1 MDNNTDLL
9 ATFKSEFLGKK
20 KLNTVSIS
28 DHNVNVN
35 AMDITRTPDYKIIE
49 KIDDV
54 YGREG
59 MNNPYFMPRSGGLSN
74 KVTCK
79 KKEFICYSGYNYLG
93 LATDERIIHAAKY
106 SLDQYGTHAGAARMV
121 GGEMEIH
128 AELEQTLCDAFGF
141 ESCVTTVGGYMTNV
155 AVIGYLMGKRDLII
169 MDEYMHNS
177 GVMGAVMANSRRII
191 FPHNDFDAL
200 DVLLNENRATYEK
213 AMIIVEGAYS
223 MDGDLADLPRLVE
236 IKKNYNCWLMV
247 DEAHSFGVV
256 GKSGRGLCEY
266 WGVDAKQI
274 DIIMGTLSKSF
285 ASCGGFLGGAE
296 KMIRLLRYFAP
307 GILLYSTALP
317 PASAAAANKAI
328 KMMLEESWR
337 VENLQNNVR
346 QFSHLARERG
356 FDVGMSGASAIVPV
370 MLGDS
375 MLAVHL
381 MSDLQ
386 QVGIIAHAVM
396 YPVVPENEARLR
408 FFITSEHTQE
418 DFIYTLDSLKKIMA
432 NTRPYIVA

>member
-1 MDNNTDLL
+1 MSVNADLL
-9 ATFKSEFLGKK
+9 ESFKSEFLGKK
-20 KLNTVSIS
+20 KINADAGIDNTRIHV
-28 DHNVNVN
+28 
-35 AMDITRTPDYKIIE
+35 MDVTKTADYKIIE

-59 MNNPYFMPRSGGLSN
+59 MNNPYFMPRSGHLSN
-74 KVTCK
+74 KVTSR

-93 LATDERIIHAAKY
+93 LANDERVIKAAKH

-121 GGEMEIH
+121 GGEMAIH
-128 AELEQTLCDAFGF
+128 AELEHTLCDAFGF

-155 AVIGYLMGKRDLII
+155 ATIGYLMGKRDLII

-177 GVMGAVMANSRRII
+177 GVMGAVMADSRRIV

-200 DVLLNENRATYEK
+200 ATLLDENRGNYEK
-213 AMIIVEGAYS
+213 AIIIVEGAYS

-236 IKKNYNCWLMV
+236 LKKKHNCWLMV
-247 DEAHSFGVV
+247 DEAHSLGVV
-256 GKSGRGLCEY
+256 GKSGRGLCEH
-266 WGVDAKQI
+266 WNINASQV

-285 ASCGGFLGGAE
+285 ASCGGFLGGSE
-296 KMIRLLRYFAP
+296 EMIRLLRFFAP
-307 GILLYSTALP
+307 GVLLYSTGLP
-317 PASAAAANKAI
+317 PASAAAANRAI
-328 KMMLEESWR
+328 KVMLEESWR
-337 VENLQNNVR
+337 VESLQNNVR
-346 QFSHLARERG
+346 QFSQLARERG
-356 FDVGMSGASAIVPV
+356 FDTGGSGASAVVPV

-418 DFIYTLDSLKKIMA
+418 DFIYTLDSLKRILA
-432 NTRPYIVA
+432 NTTAYAGV

>member
-1 MDNNTDLL
+1 MSVNADLL
-9 ATFKSEFLGKK
+9 ASFKSEFLEKSKTNENAGGD
-20 KLNTVSIS
+20 NARVR
-28 DHNVNVN
+28 
-35 AMDITRTPDYKIIE
+35 AMDVTNSADYKIIE

-59 MNNPYFMPRSGGLSN
+59 MNNPYFMPRSGSLSN
-74 KVTCK
+74 KVTSRE
-79 KKEFICYSGYNYLG
+79 KEFICYSGYNYLG
-93 LATDERIIHAAKY
+93 LANDARVISAAKH

-121 GGEMEIH
+121 GGEMAIH
-128 AELEQTLCDAFGF
+128 TELESTLCDAFGF

-155 AVIGYLMGKRDLII
+155 ATIGYLMGKRDLII

-177 GVMGAVMANSRRII
+177 GVMGAVMADSRRIV

-200 DVLLNENRATYEK
+200 ATLLNENRGNYEK

-236 IKKNYNCWLMV
+236 LKKKHNCWLMV
-247 DEAHSFGVV
+247 DEAHSLGVV
-256 GKSGRGLCEY
+256 GKSGRGLCEH
-266 WGVDAKQI
+266 WGVDTRQI

-285 ASCGGFLGGAE
+285 ASCGGFLGGSE
-296 KMIRLLRYFAP
+296 EMIRLLRFFAP
-307 GILLYSTALP
+307 GVLLYSTGLP
-317 PASAAAANKAI
+317 PASAAAANRAI
-328 KMMLEESWR
+328 NVMLEESWR

-346 QFSHLARERG
+346 EFSRLAKERR
-356 FDVGMSGASAIVPV
+356 FDIGRSGDSAVVPV

-386 QVGIIAHAVM
+386 QIGIIAHAVM

-418 DFIYTLDSLKKIMA
+418 DFIYTLDSLKRILA
-432 NTRPYIVA
+432 NTTTYAGV

>member
-1 MDNNTDLL
+1 MSANADLL
-9 ATFKSEFLGKK
+9 ESFKSEFLDKK
-20 KLNTVSIS
+20 NINKGTGSDKDSI
-28 DHNVNVN
+28 D
-35 AMDITRTPDYKIIE
+35 AMDVTNNADYKIIE

-59 MNNPYFMPRSGGLSN
+59 MNNPYFMSRSGGLSN
-74 KVTCK
+74 KVTNK
-79 KKEFICYSGYNYLG
+79 GREFICYSGYNYLG
-93 LATDERIIHAAKY
+93 LANDERVINAAKS

-128 AELEQTLCDAFGF
+128 GELEQTLCDAFGF

-155 AVIGYLMGKRDLII
+155 TTIGYLMGKRDLII

-177 GVMGAVMANSRRII
+177 GVMGAVMADSRRVV

-200 DVLLNENRATYEK
+200 EVLLNENRGNYEK
-213 AMIIVEGAYS
+213 AMIVVEGAYS

-236 IKKNYNCWLMV
+236 LKKQHNCWLMV

-256 GKSGRGLCEY
+256 GKSGRGLCEH
-266 WGVDAKQI
+266 WNVDAKQV

-285 ASCGGFLGGAE
+285 ASCGGFLGGSE
-296 KMIRLLRYFAP
+296 EMIRLLRFFAP
-307 GILLYSTALP
+307 GVLLYSTALP
-317 PASAAAANKAI
+317 PASAAAANESI
-328 KMMLEESWR
+328 KVMLEESWR
-337 VENLQNNVR
+337 VENLQNNVK
-346 QFSHLARERG
+346 QFSRLAVERG
-356 FDVGMSGASAIVPV
+356 FDIGESGASAVVPV

-375 MLAVHL
+375 MLAVNL

-418 DFIYTLDSLKKIMA
+418 DFIYTLDSLQRILE
-432 NTRPYIVA
+432 NTTACVGV

>member
-1 MDNNTDLL
+1 MSVNADLL
-9 ATFKSEFLGKK
+9 ESFKSEFLGKK
-20 KLNTVSIS
+20 KINAGTGGDNANAHTMDVTNT
-28 DHNVNVN
+28 
-35 AMDITRTPDYKIIE
+35 ADYKIIE

-54 YGREG
+54 YGRKG
-59 MNNPYFMPRSGGLSN
+59 MNNPYFMPRSSGLSN
-74 KVTCK
+74 KVTSRG
-79 KKEFICYSGYNYLG
+79 KEFICYSGYNYLG
-93 LATDERIIHAAKY
+93 LANDERVINSAKC

-128 AELEQTLCDAFGF
+128 TELEQTLCDAFGF

-155 AVIGYLMGKRDLII
+155 ATIGYLMGKCDLII

-177 GVMGAVMANSRRII
+177 GVMGAVMADSRRIV

-200 DVLLNENRATYEK
+200 EALLSENRKNYEK
-213 AMIIVEGAYS
+213 AMIVVEGAYS
-223 MDGDLADLPRLVE
+223 MDGDLTDLPRLVE
-236 IKKNYNCWLMV
+236 LKEKHNCWLMV

-256 GKSGRGLCEY
+256 GKSGRGLCEH
-266 WGVDAKQI
+266 WGIDARKVDI
-274 DIIMGTLSKSF
+274 VMGTLSKSF
-285 ASCGGFLGGAE
+285 ASCGGFLGGSDE
-296 KMIRLLRYFAP
+296 MIRLLRFFAP
-307 GILLYSTALP
+307 GVLLYSTALP
-317 PASAAAANKAI
+317 PASAAAANAAI
-328 KMMLEESWR
+328 KVMLEEPWR
-337 VENLQNNVR
+337 VENLQKNVR
-346 QFSHLARERG
+346 QFSLLARERG
-356 FDVGMSGASAIVPV
+356 FDTGGSGASAVVPV

-418 DFIYTLDSLKKIMA
+418 DFIYTLDSLKRILA
-432 NTRPYIVA
+432 NTTAYTGV